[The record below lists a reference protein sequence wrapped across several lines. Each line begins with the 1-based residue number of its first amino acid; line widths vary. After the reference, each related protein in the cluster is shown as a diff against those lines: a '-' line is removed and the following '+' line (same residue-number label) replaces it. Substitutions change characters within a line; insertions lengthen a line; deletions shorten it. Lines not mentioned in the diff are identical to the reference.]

1 MDDEEQEPSKVM
13 PANGRGKTPSST
25 SASKEN
31 IASNQQVFE
40 SE

>member
-13 PANGRGKTPSST
+13 PAKGRGKTPS

>member
-1 MDDEEQEPSKVM
+1 VDDEEQEPSKVM
-13 PANGRGKTPSST
+13 PGKGRGKTPS